1 MSRRSSGSEDEDT
14 LLGSKSEGLPFP
26 QTERRRSNL
35 TLIHF
40 ALVALL
46 SSVISVAVSLIVW
59 KAVLPQAGVREDVK
73 LLPGLN
79 IPPLGPIHKAFMPE
93 RVYDDPRTE
102 NGHAAWM
109 NLFPKG
115 KGYVSIKNIE
125 AAGPVPDYVRGTSTD
140 GSGRFSVAV
149 FHQLHCLYLLQ
160 SDLFEALEANIT
172 EPHSHTLHCLDYL
185 RESIICASDST
196 LEPFKPSF
204 DTAAPRKGV
213 DGYGTPHQ
221 CRDFGQL
228 RSWAEQFRYNDNQ
241 GFETYEG

>member
-1 MSRRSSGSEDEDT
+1 MSRQSSGSEDEDT
-14 LLGSKSEGLPFP
+14 LLGSKL
-26 QTERRRSNL
+26 RRMEKRRANHPWVQL
-35 TLIHF
+35 M
-40 ALVALL
+40 LVALL
-46 SSVISVAVSLIVW
+46 SSVISVAVSLVVW
-59 KAVLPQAGVREDVK
+59 KAVQPKAGIREDVK
-73 LLPGLN
+73 LLPGLE

-93 RVYDDPRTE
+93 RIYDDPRTE

-115 KGYVSIKNIE
+115 KGYISIKNIE
-125 AAGPVPDYVRGTSTD
+125 AAGPVPDYVQGTSTD
-140 GSGRFSVAV
+140 GTGRFSVAV

-204 DTAAPRKGV
+204 DTATPRKGV

-221 CRDFGQL
+221 CRDFGKL
-228 RSWAEQFRYNDNQ
+228 RNWAERFRYNDNQ

>member
-14 LLGSKSEGLPFP
+14 LLGSKSESLSL
-26 QTERRRSNL
+26 QVMEKRRASL
-35 TLIHF
+35 GIIQLS
-40 ALVALL
+40 LVALL

-59 KAVLPQAGVREDVK
+59 KSVQPRASLREDVK
-73 LLPGLN
+73 LLPGLD

-102 NGHAAWM
+102 QGHKAWM

-125 AAGPVPDYVRGTSTD
+125 AAGPVPDYVQDTSTD
-140 GSGRFSVAV
+140 GTGRFSVAV

-185 RESIICASDST
+185 RESILCTSDST
-196 LEPFKPSF
+196 LEPFKPKF
-204 DTAAPRKGV
+204 DSAADRKGV

-221 CRDFGQL
+221 CRDFGKL
-228 RSWAEQFRYNDNQ
+228 RNWAEKFRYNDNQ
-241 GFETYEG
+241 GFETFEG

>member
-14 LLGSKSEGLPFP
+14 LLGSKSESLPL
-26 QTERRRSNL
+26 QMMEKRRANL
-35 TLIHF
+35 TIIQLSLI
-40 ALVALL
+40 ALL
-46 SSVISVAVSLIVW
+46 SSVISVAVSLIIW
-59 KAVLPQAGVREDVK
+59 KTVQPRAGLREDVK
-73 LLPGLN
+73 LLPGLD

-102 NGHAAWM
+102 QGREAWM

-115 KGYVSIKNIE
+115 KGYVSIENIK
-125 AAGPVPDYVRGTSTD
+125 AAGPVPDYVRDTSTD
-140 GSGRFSVAV
+140 GTGRFSVAV

-185 RESIICASDST
+185 RESILCTSDST
-196 LEPFKPSF
+196 LEPFKPKF
-204 DTAAPRKGV
+204 DSTANRKGV

-221 CRDFGQL
+221 CRDFGKL
-228 RSWAEQFRYNDNQ
+228 RNWAERFRYNDNQ
-241 GFETYEG
+241 GFETFEG

>member
-14 LLGSKSEGLPFP
+14 LLGSKSESLPL
-26 QTERRRSNL
+26 QRMEKRRINL

-46 SSVISVAVSLIVW
+46 SSVISVAVSLVVW
-59 KAVLPQAGVREDVK
+59 KAVQPRDGIREDAKFLPK
-73 LLPGLN
+73 LD

-115 KGYVSIKNIE
+115 KGYVSIKKIE
-125 AAGPVPDYVRGTSTD
+125 AAGPVPDYVRSTSTD
-140 GSGRFSVAV
+140 GTGRFSVAV

-204 DTAAPRKGV
+204 DTVAPRKGV

-221 CRDFGQL
+221 CRDFGKL
-228 RSWAEQFRYNDNQ
+228 RNWAESFRYNDNQ

>member
-14 LLGSKSEGLPFP
+14 LLGSKSESLSLPIM
-26 QTERRRSNL
+26 EKRRANL
-35 TLIHF
+35 GIIQLS
-40 ALVALL
+40 LVALL

-59 KAVLPQAGVREDVK
+59 KSVQPRAGLREDVK
-73 LLPGLN
+73 LLPGLD

-102 NGHAAWM
+102 KGHEAWM

-125 AAGPVPDYVRGTSTD
+125 AAGPVPDYVRDTSTD
-140 GSGRFSVAV
+140 GTGRFSVAV

-160 SDLFEALEANIT
+160 SDLFEGLEGNIT

-185 RESIICASDST
+185 RESILCTSDST
-196 LEPFKPSF
+196 LEPFKPKF
-204 DTAAPRKGV
+204 DTAADRKGV

-221 CRDFGQL
+221 CRDFGKL
-228 RSWAEQFRYNDNQ
+228 RNWAERFRYNDNQ